1 MLFPDLTTPALLLDR
16 DVLQRNI
23 DRMAEKTR
31 SLGVALRP
39 HIKTHK
45 CFEIARLQRD
55 QGAQG
60 ITVATLSEARAFAAA
75 GFDDITHAY
84 PLDPGKIAL
93 ALGIAQTI
101 TLRLTVDDLDVARA
115 LAAAAEARGT
125 TVPVWLKVDCGN
137 HRAGVDPDSDAALQ
151 LARLLHQAVSLTFD
165 GILTHAGQ
173 AYQAGSVAELRQIA
187 AHERDV
193 MVAFARRLREAG
205 IEVSAVSVG
214 ATPAMSAVDH
224 LEGVDE
230 ARPGNFV
237 FYDGTQLALGS
248 CALEDCALSVLTTV
262 VSSQPGRGRVVVDA
276 GALALSHDPGAV
288 HLDARPSRGAVYA
301 DDHPLAL
308 HRGLRVVSVSQEHG
322 IIEGDSP
329 DDVAG
334 LSVGDRLR
342 ILPNHACLAAPL
354 YDAYT
359 VVQGGQVVDRWAIQ
373 RRRD

>member
-1 MLFPDLTTPALLLDR
+1 MLFPTLPTPALLLDR

-23 DRMAEKTR
+23 DRMAEKA
-31 SLGVALRP
+31 SALGVALRP

-55 QGAQG
+55 QGARG
-60 ITVATLSEARAFAAA
+60 ITVATLAEARAFAAA

-84 PLDPGKIAL
+84 PLDPGKFAPAL
-93 ALGIAQTI
+93 DLASEI
-101 TLRLTVDDLDVARA
+101 TLRLTLDDAAVARA
-115 LAAAAEARGT
+115 LDTAAQERGQ
-125 TVPVWLKVDCGN
+125 TVHIWLKVDCGN
-137 HRAGVDPDSDAALQ
+137 HRAGVDPASDAALQ
-151 LARLLHQAVSLTFD
+151 LAKTLHAAGSLTFD

-173 AYQAGSVAELRQIA
+173 AYRAGSAAELRRIA

-193 MVAFARRLREAG
+193 MVSFARRLREAD
-205 IEVSAVSVG
+205 ISVAAVSVG

-230 ARPGNFV
+230 ARPGNYV

-248 CALEDCALSVLTTV
+248 CVLEDCAVAVLTTV
-262 VSSQPGRGRVVVDA
+262 VSKQPGRGQVVVDA
-276 GALALSHDPGAV
+276 GALALSHDPGPV

-301 DDHPLAL
+301 GADPPVLHPV
-308 HRGLRVVSVSQEHG
+308 LRVVSVTQEHG
-322 IIEGDSP
+322 IIAGDSP
-329 DDVAG
+329 DDVAA

-354 YDAYT
+354 FDGYS
-359 VVQGGQVVDRWAIQ
+359 VVQGGQVVDRWTIHRGRA
-373 RRRD
+373 